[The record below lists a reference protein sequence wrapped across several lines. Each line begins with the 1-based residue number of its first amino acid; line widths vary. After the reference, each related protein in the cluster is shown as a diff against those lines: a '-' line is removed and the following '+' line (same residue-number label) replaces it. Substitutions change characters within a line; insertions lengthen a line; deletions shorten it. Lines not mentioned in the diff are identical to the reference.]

1 MFQLWKFVLLC
12 GLLTGTSANLLEG
25 LGSSL
30 SNIVESLKPIVDKG
44 LENVESIL
52 QNLRDDFS
60 SLQNT
65 NAWQTVTGKFQQAKD
80 VLNNALSKLFP
91 NRNVAA
97 GLKISNVR
105 ILAIKAQPTS
115 DGQGVRL
122 RIPTTANVALTLP
135 LIGQTVNLNASL
147 DILATVNIETDP
159 QSGEQS
165 VVMTD
170 CANDPDSISFTLLG
184 KHSALVNKLTDNLSS
199 FLSKTVSFVMQ
210 NQICPMI
217 RVFVSTLDVKVIQDI
232 IIITQGLMKHN
243 AEGRIQNICLLDS
256 LNNSKHVAAG
266 MVAWLIGSMS
276 SISSKKADITNIQLD
291 YGRIQMSVPKEWFS
305 ANISLEFDID
315 LRVYQYKGHHHPEE
329 SPETVQENKDS

>member
-52 QNLRDDFS
+52 HNLRDDFS
-60 SLQNT
+60 SLQDT

-105 ILAIKAQPTS
+105 ILAMKAQPAP
-115 DGQGVRL
+115 DGQGVLL

-135 LIGQTVNLNASL
+135 LIGQTVHLSASL

-159 QSGEQS
+159 QSGEQR

-199 FLSKTVSFVMQ
+199 FLSKTVTFVMQ

-232 IIITQGLMKHN
+232 I
-243 AEGRIQNICLLDS
+243 
-256 LNNSKHVAAG
+256 NNSEP
-266 MVAWLIGSMS
+266 GSE
-276 SISSKKADITNIQLD
+276 
-291 YGRIQMSVPKEWFS
+291 VPVL
-305 ANISLEFDID
+305 A
-315 LRVYQYKGHHHPEE
+315 
-329 SPETVQENKDS
+329 